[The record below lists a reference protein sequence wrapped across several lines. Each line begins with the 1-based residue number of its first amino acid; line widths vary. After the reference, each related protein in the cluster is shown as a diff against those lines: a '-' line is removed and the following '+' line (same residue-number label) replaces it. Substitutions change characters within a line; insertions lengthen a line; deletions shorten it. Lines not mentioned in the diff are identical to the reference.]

1 MTNKQITDK
10 ITGYKALYEGK
21 HWNQNLRESS
31 LSENNWGVTSSPCG
45 SSCTSNTFIDCTQC
59 YGFSLFMAYLLIG
72 AKLSSAMINSAK
84 DGADLSGWK
93 LHKSGFSSL
102 ALEPGDVVRTTG
114 GHSAVIWTVTSSEV
128 KVIECWGSNGCKI
141 AFGYFNG
148 SSKNKTQASILSQCK
163 YVLKAP
169 KTSGAMITVTFNA
182 NGGTCGTK
190 SKSVSPG
197 SAYGSLPTP
206 TRSGYTFIG
215 WWDNATTEL
224 TEYTSSK
231 VVAKTANHTL
241 YAHWAKTYRI
251 TNLGANKCLN
261 INGDKLTSLSNGK
274 NVTLWSNSGSNE
286 QKWLV
291 SSLSTCRCI
300 KSIIDVAYALNV
312 FRSGSPYNCNVHV
325 FAENE
330 VDALVNIVQSGSCYK
345 IKLYNYDLY
354 LTVGA
359 STDGTNVYWAE
370 ESTSN
375 YQKWSFTQL

>member
-1 MTNKQITDK
+1 
-10 ITGYKALYEGK
+10 
-21 HWNQNLRESS
+21 
-31 LSENNWGVTSSPCG
+31 
-45 SSCTSNTFIDCTQC
+45 
-59 YGFSLFMAYLLIG
+59 
-72 AKLSSAMINSAK
+72 
-84 DGADLSGWK
+84 
-93 LHKSGFSSL
+93 
-102 ALEPGDVVRTTG
+102 
-114 GHSAVIWTVTSSEV
+114 
-128 KVIECWGSNGCKI
+128 
-141 AFGYFNG
+141 
-148 SSKNKTQASILSQCK
+148 
-163 YVLKAP
+163 
-169 KTSGAMITVTFNA
+169 MITVTFNA